1 MSGTPCAELISKVN
15 TVTALRDAGPAN
27 CLRTPPRVGGGPVG
41 APVSPCDDL
50 RVSPLELIQYAK

>member
-1 MSGTPCAELISKVN
+1 MSRTSCAGLISKVN
-15 TVTALRDAGPAN
+15 TVTALRGTGPAN
-27 CLRTPPRVGGGPVG
+27 CPRTPPRVGGGPVG